1 MFLVTG
7 GTGLL
12 GNNVI
17 RALVAR
23 GERVRA
29 LVRRPAEAARCLAG
43 LDVEMVPGDVRDA
56 GAVDEAM
63 RGVDVVV
70 HSAGHVHIGW
80 SGIEKHRAVNVDGT
94 RNVAEAALRNG
105 TRLVHVSSTNALG
118 VGGRTFEADEEH
130 FDPDIVPCTYVVT
143 KREAET
149 LVLDLV
155 ERGLHAT
162 IVMPGFMLGP
172 WDWKP
177 SSGRMVVEVG
187 TRFLPLAPSGSFTVC
202 DARDV
207 AAGTLAAAE
216 RGCPGRRYLLCGVN
230 LRYLELWRKVAALA
244 GRPGPLGPLGPM
256 QKWGLGWFGDLWYR
270 LTGDEP
276 DVNSA
281 AIRMSSV
288 HHRFSSHRAR
298 EELGYTTRPLDE
310 TLRDTWD
317 WFRSHGYVGA
327 ATSSSSSTHERQ
339 PA

>member
-12 GNNVI
+12 GNNCI

-29 LVRRPAEAARCLAG
+29 LVRKPAESERCLSG
-43 LDVEMVPGDVRDA
+43 LDVEVVPGDVRDA
-56 GAVDEAM
+56 DSVAAAM
-63 RGVDVVV
+63 RGVEAVV

-80 SGIEKHRAVNVDGT
+80 SGIEMHRAVNVDGT
-94 RNVAEAALRNG
+94 RNVAEAALRAG
-105 TRLVHVSSTNALG
+105 VRLVHVSSTNALG

-130 FDPDIVPCTYVVT
+130 VDPDIPSCTYVVT
-143 KREAET
+143 KREAEDVVLG
-149 LVLDLV
+149 LVD
-155 ERGLHAT
+155 RGLDAT

-172 WDWKP
+172 WDWRP
-177 SSGRMVVEVG
+177 SSGRMMIEVG
-187 TRFLPLAPSGSFTVC
+187 SRFLPLAPCGSFTVC

-207 AAGTLAAAE
+207 AAGALAAAE
-216 RGCPGRRYLLCGVN
+216 RGRPGRRYLLCGVN
-230 LRYLELWRKVAALA
+230 LTYFELWRKIAALA
-244 GRPGPLGPLGPM
+244 GRPGPLAPLGPM
-256 QKWGLGWFGDLWYR
+256 QRYCLGRLGDLWYR
-270 LTGDEP
+270 LTGHEP

-288 HHRFSSHRAR
+288 HHRFSSRRAR

-317 WFRSHGYVGA
+317 WFRTHGYVA
-327 ATSSSSSTHERQ
+327 ATSS
-339 PA
+339 